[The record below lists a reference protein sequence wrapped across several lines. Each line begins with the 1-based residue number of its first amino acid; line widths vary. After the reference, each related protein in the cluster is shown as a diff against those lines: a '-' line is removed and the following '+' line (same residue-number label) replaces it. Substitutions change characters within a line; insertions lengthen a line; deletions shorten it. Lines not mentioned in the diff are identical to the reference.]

1 MMKKIKYFLILSLF
15 LFSSCGFKVLN
26 QNELNNFN
34 IVNITTNGDKRIN
47 YKIRNNLISQTQ
59 NNTDNNVMLKI
70 STEKSKNIK
79 EKNIKNEITKYSLKI
94 QAKVELQEI
103 GKGKLSKFIVAD
115 TMDYEV
121 AKHHSKTL
129 DNEKKIIDLIIEN
142 IADKILNNIR
152 NELDAI

>member
-1 MMKKIKYFLILSLF
+1 MKKIYLIFILLIF
-15 LFSSCGFKVLN
+15 FSGCGFKIVKKLD
-26 QNELNNFN
+26 NNIN
-34 IVNITTNGDKRIN
+34 IAEIEFSGDKRIN
-47 YKIRNNLISQTQ
+47 YRLKNKLIMYSNKSGKKLIKINLQ
-59 NNTDNNVMLKI
+59 
-70 STEKSKNIK
+70 STKEKNIK

-115 TMDYEV
+115 TMDYDV